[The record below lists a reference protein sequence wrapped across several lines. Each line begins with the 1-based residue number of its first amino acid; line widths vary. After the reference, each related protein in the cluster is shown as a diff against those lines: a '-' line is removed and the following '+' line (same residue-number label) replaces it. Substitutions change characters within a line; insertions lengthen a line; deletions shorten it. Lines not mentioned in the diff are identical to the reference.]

1 VSDITV
7 PSWRQRPE
15 KSAVSGRMLVVAG
28 GLLGLAALGGAVA
41 WGISRMG
48 PRPVPVIEADSRP
61 LKIRPENPGG
71 LLVPNQDQLVLEP
84 PSVRRA
90 AERSQSATARLDAGP
105 EMPALDV
112 LRQQAAPPAPPAPS
126 LVAPPAAPLPA
137 PVAFAPEELA
147 APPAAPAQPAPRL
160 AQSAP
165 TQPTA
170 PATVE
175 PAAPALQPVV
185 GGRQQI
191 QLGALSSE
199 AAAKT
204 EWERLQRRVPELAGF
219 QPRITR
225 LEREGQAT
233 LYRLRTG
240 GLADQAAARA
250 LCEAV
255 RDKGGNCAVL
265 GS

>member
-1 VSDITV
+1 M
-7 PSWRQRPE
+7 
-15 KSAVSGRMLVVAG
+15 SGRMLVVAG
-28 GLLGLAALGGAVA
+28 GLLGVAALGGAVA

-112 LRQQAAPPAPPAPS
+112 LRQQAAPPAPAV
-126 LVAPPAAPLPA
+126 VAPPAAPLPA
-137 PVAFAPEELA
+137 PVAFAPEEPA
-147 APPAAPAQPAPRL
+147 VPPTAPAQPAPRL
-160 AQSAP
+160 AQAVP
-165 TQPTA
+165 AQPAAA
-170 PATVE
+170 PAAVE
-175 PAAPALQPVV
+175 PAAPALQPVA